1 MRIIKGAPGRITGHF
16 GDKGVPGANVP
27 SHLGMDIGHG
37 EMTAADL
44 RVGAPAP
51 GTVTAAGWFGTYGNR
66 IIIDHGRDAAGV
78 RWESLL
84 AHLRTFKTT
93 VGKVIPA
100 YDVEVAVMGGTG
112 GDWPVHLHQE
122 LRRNGVPVN
131 PELYLT
137 SLAGLIPNPI
147 TEEELMPE
155 AGYYVI
161 EEGKSTVWW
170 ISHITGK
177 KRKVGGAQWNSAKES
192 AGKNKQSLVLV
203 PVTTAELRD
212 IPTA

>member
-1 MRIIKGAPGRITGHF
+1 MKIIKGAHGRITGHF
-16 GDKGVPGANVP
+16 GDTGVPGAHVP
-27 SHLGMDIGHG
+27 AHLGMDIGHG
-37 EMTAADL
+37 DMTAADL

-51 GTVTAAGWFGTYGNR
+51 GTVTAAGWYGTYGNR

-84 AHLRTFKTT
+84 AHLASFKTS
-93 VGKVIPA
+93 VGKVTT
-100 YDVEVAVMGGTG
+100 YDTEVGVMGDTG

-131 PELYLT
+131 PENYLST
-137 SLAGLIPNPI
+137 LAELGRTPL

-161 EEGKSTVWW
+161 CNGGVYW

-177 KRKVGGAQWNSAKES
+177 KRGVTSAQWNLAKASA
-192 AGKNKQSLVLV
+192 AANRQSLKLV
-203 PVTTAELRD
+203 SATPAQIAA
-212 IPTA
+212 IPNS